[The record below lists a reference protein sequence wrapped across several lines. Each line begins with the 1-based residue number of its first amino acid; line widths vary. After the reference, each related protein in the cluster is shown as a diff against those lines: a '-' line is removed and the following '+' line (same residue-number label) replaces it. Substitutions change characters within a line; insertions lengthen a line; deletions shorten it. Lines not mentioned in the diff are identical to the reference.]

1 MSTPSEILAKW
12 QEADKRLVDEYNDL
26 CHRGIEASVM
36 LTNQR
41 LTYMAAALSLLLKHL
56 AENESKEQR

>member
-26 CHRGIEASVM
+26 GYMGVEARM
-36 LTNQR
+36 ELLNQR
-41 LTYMAAALSLLLKHL
+41 YMYTATTLALLLKHL
-56 AENESKEQR
+56 AENESKDAA